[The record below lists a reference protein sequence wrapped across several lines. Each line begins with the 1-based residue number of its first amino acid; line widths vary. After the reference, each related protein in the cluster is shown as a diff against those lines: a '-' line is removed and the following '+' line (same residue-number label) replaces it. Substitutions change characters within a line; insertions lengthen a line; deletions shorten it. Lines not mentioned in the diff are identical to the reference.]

1 MGDYP
6 EMKTTVWVCIALL
19 AAVLMLHTCSA
30 RADNRL
36 AISSALIL
44 ADTLTTYQGLKQDN
58 VRERNPLL
66 GDHPSTGK
74 QALFAALKLSV
85 NWAVLTHADK
95 PTRNAWFWGVCI
107 IEGAAT
113 TNNLIVLHRNW

>member
-1 MGDYP
+1 MTDYP
-6 EMKTTVWVCIALL
+6 EMKRIFWICIVAL
-19 AAVLMLHTCSA
+19 VLLLGYVSA

-36 AISSALIL
+36 AISSTAIL
-44 ADTLTTYQGLKQDN
+44 ADTVTTYVGLKQDGM
-58 VRERNPLL
+58 RERNPLL
-66 GDHPSTGK
+66 GDHPSSGK
-74 QALFAALKLSV
+74 QALFAALKLGV